1 MEHELKHFL
10 ESLVSNENAP
20 VMETVMK
27 GYKCIFEG
35 YADVVDEVS
44 VDATT
49 RFNQMV
55 AYNASLDGNNI
66 LSFLQRSSES
76 LNPRYSVDE
85 EPGLDNFG
93 TSDLVRNPYRSTPL
107 DLDSQ
112 VDAGHMTMDSRS
124 FENNLGLTAED
135 MKDLF

>member
-1 MEHELKHFL
+1 MEQELKQFL
-10 ESLVSNENAP
+10 ESLASNENAP

-44 VDATT
+44 FDATT
-49 RFNQMV
+49 RFNQMA
-55 AYNASLDGNNI
+55 AYNSSLDGNNI
-66 LSFLQRSSES
+66 LSFLQRSSEQ

-85 EPGLDNFG
+85 EPELDNFG
-93 TSDLVRNPYRSTPL
+93 TSDIMGNPYQSTQI

-112 VDAGHMTMDSRS
+112 VDVGHMTMDSRS
-124 FENNLGLTAED
+124 FENNLGLTAQD

>member
-1 MEHELKHFL
+1 MEQELKHFL
-10 ESLVSNENAP
+10 ESLTSNENAP

-27 GYKCIFEG
+27 GYECIFEG

-49 RFNQMV
+49 RFNQMA

-66 LSFLQRSSES
+66 LSFLQRSSER
-76 LNPRYSVDE
+76 LNPRYTIDE
-85 EPGLDNFG
+85 EPELDNIG
-93 TSDLVRNPYRSTPL
+93 TSDIMGNVYSSAPI

>member
-1 MEHELKHFL
+1 MEQELKHFL

-27 GYKCIFEG
+27 GYDCIFEG

-49 RFNQMV
+49 RFNQMA
-55 AYNASLDGNNI
+55 AYNSSLDGNNI
-66 LSFLQRSSES
+66 LSFLQRSSER
-76 LNPRYSVDE
+76 LNPRYTVDE
-85 EPGLDNFG
+85 EPELDNIG
-93 TSDLVRNPYRSTPL
+93 TSDIMGHTYRSTPM
-107 DLDSQ
+107 DLDNQ
-112 VDAGHMTMDSRS
+112 IDAGHMTMDSRS
-124 FENNLGLTAED
+124 FENNLGLTAQD

>member
-1 MEHELKHFL
+1 
-10 ESLVSNENAP
+10 
-20 VMETVMK
+20 
-27 GYKCIFEG
+27 
-35 YADVVDEVS
+35 
-44 VDATT
+44 
-49 RFNQMV
+49 MV
-55 AYNASLDGNNI
+55 AYNTSLDEI
-66 LSFLQRSSES
+66 ISYRSFNDHQS

-85 EPGLDNFG
+85 EPELDNFG
-93 TSDLVRNPYRSTPL
+93 TSDLVRNPYRSTPM